1 MKKEGKFI
9 VGPISLIYITNS
21 MILNCAIILIVTL
34 IAATILHSI
43 SGIILNSIDSIMNK
57 SSKTIESI

>member
-43 SGIILNSIDSIMNK
+43 SGIILNFIDSIMNK
-57 SSKTIESI
+57 SSKTKESI